1 MKSGYFSIR
10 GIRRF
15 AAIAVLA
22 GLQMLGASVALAQT
36 PVDIPVFLS
45 AQGLT
50 NTNLGQS
57 ALAIQRTCGSLAA
70 YRNAGNTLE
79 SSGEDHET

>member
-36 PVDIPVFLS
+36 PVPKTPKPLLREIFIYFVIL
-45 AQGLT
+45 
-50 NTNLGQS
+50 
-57 ALAIQRTCGSLAA
+57 I
-70 YRNAGNTLE
+70 
-79 SSGEDHET
+79 